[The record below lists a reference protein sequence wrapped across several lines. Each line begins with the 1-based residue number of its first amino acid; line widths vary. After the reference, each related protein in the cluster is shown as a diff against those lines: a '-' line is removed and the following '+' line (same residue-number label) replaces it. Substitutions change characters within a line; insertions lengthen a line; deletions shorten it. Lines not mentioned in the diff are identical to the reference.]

1 MYHGRAFDWKNSVPR
16 FTFHF
21 QLFINSKFLGD
32 DHIDQLK
39 RIMDLSGTPG
49 PELLAKIQSVHA
61 QNYIKTLEKRRPK
74 DFSEVFRPC
83 SPLVR

>member
-1 MYHGRAFDWKNSVPR
+1 
-16 FTFHF
+16 
-21 QLFINSKFLGD
+21 
-32 DHIDQLK
+32 
-39 RIMDLSGTPG
+39 MDLSGTPG

-83 SPLVR
+83 SPLVRIEKKQLNTLSNVRIDLSFYDFIFYVEKRLLD